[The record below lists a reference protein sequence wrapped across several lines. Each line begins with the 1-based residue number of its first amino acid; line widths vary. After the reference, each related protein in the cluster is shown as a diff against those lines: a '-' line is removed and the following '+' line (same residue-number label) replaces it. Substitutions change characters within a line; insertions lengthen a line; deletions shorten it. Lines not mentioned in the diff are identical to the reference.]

1 MDLRPAALIVHPGA
15 RDRLNLADPDV
26 RARVR
31 SVMLEDDAP
40 TDLPSSI
47 VQRLAVDP
55 RTRDVDGAFGSSD
68 AGAHLAVRLAA
79 LRGLPGPTP
88 EAFMRCHDKLES
100 RRLQR
105 DAVP

>member
-1 MDLRPAALIVHPGA
+1 
-15 RDRLNLADPDV
+15 
-26 RARVR
+26 
-31 SVMLEDDAP
+31 MLEDDAP

-105 DAVP
+105 DVVPQATPRFFALIPATSSPIRCPCRSRSS